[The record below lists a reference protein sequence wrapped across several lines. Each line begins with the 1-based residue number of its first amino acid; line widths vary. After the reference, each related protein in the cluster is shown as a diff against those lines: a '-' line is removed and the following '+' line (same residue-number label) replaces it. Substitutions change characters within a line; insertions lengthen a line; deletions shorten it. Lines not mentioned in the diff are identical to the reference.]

1 MADIRGVMKNAMLK
15 TMEAINNT
23 ANSIATSTKTK
34 VDEMNM
40 VNRRQEI
47 LSSFGT
53 KAYELWQKGEQFPEE
68 LEALLKEL
76 TAVDEELENLRKE
89 RLAKAAKPVTEP
101 VKEAEAAVAEAAEE
115 AVKAVETAIDE
126 TIESAEE
133 VVEEICEEISE
144 SDAEEAAETTD
155 DEPKYSAE

>member
-15 TMEAINNT
+15 TMEAINRT

-47 LSSFGT
+47 LASFGT

-76 TAVDEELENLRKE
+76 ADVDTELESLRKE

-101 VKEAEAAVAEAAEE
+101 VKEAEAAVEKAAEE
-115 AVKAVETAIDE
+115 TVEAVGE
-126 TIESAEE
+126 TIDDAIES
-133 VVEEICEEISE
+133 VEELIEEIHE
-144 SDAEEAAETTD
+144 DTDTAQTD
-155 DEPKYSAE
+155 DDEDDAPKYTAE